1 MKNPETLMHWC
12 LFERLNRLTKVFKVC
27 PFEYQSDNKQK
38 SEKKKNR
45 RKKCYSDTLGPY
57 NGVQAGLIKGA
68 GTFHSTS
75 QRKEGILVLALPSIR
90 FSWNFYQIIS
100 GTIYEKRTYFG
111 PITCLSLQENGK
123 KWPFFSWNFYQ
134 FLTFFFIDPFWIKNG
149 QTWQAC

>member
-1 MKNPETLMHWC
+1 MVTVAYRSGLLFQSGAGEIWPRKPPPLSGEQSDKKQKSEKAKSKNWMKNPETLMHWC

-90 FSWNFYQIIS
+90 FS
-100 GTIYEKRTYFG
+100 
-111 PITCLSLQENGK
+111 
-123 KWPFFSWNFYQ
+123 
-134 FLTFFFIDPFWIKNG
+134 
-149 QTWQAC
+149 